1 MTRFSRIWKLYI
13 IYTGALVVVMTLA
26 GFMLDAQVTRRL
38 QAHLKD
44 DALKAARLA
53 TVYLPADTRSEALDS
68 FCRRYREA
76 TGWRVTIL
84 RPDGT
89 VIADSDR
96 SALRLD
102 NHSDRIEIA
111 RALQEGQATAVR
123 MSTTLATEMIYAA
136 VRDARSGMV
145 VRVAMPLQRVKAVKN
160 EVMKI
165 ASIFLYFAPLL
176 CAVVSFVAARAL
188 VGRGHP
194 DQRLK

>member
-1 MTRFSRIWKLYI
+1 MIHFSRVWKLYI
-13 IYTGALVVVMTLA
+13 IYTGALAVVMTLA
-26 GFMLDAQVTRRL
+26 GFFLDVQVTRRL

-44 DALKAARLA
+44 DALTAARLA
-53 TVYLPADTRSEALDS
+53 AAYLPAAARAETLDS

-76 TGWRVTIL
+76 TGWRITVL

-89 VIADSDR
+89 VIADSNH
-96 SALRLD
+96 STLSMG
-102 NHSDRIEIA
+102 NHSDRVEIA

-123 MSTTLATEMIYAA
+123 LSTTLAVEMIYAA
-136 VRDARSGMV
+136 VCDAQSDRV
-145 VRVAMPLQRVKAVKN
+145 VRVAMPVQRVKAVKN

-176 CAVVSFVAARAL
+176 CAVISFVAARAL
-188 VGRGHP
+188 VGRGRP